1 MDYKKK
7 LKMRLFFGI
16 GYIVLGLALILTFC
30 LIATEN
36 DYLSSFGFALIV
48 VGAVRVRNYF
58 LINKNEE
65 TLKKHEIAETD
76 ERNIAIANKAKS
88 IAFIIYIIA
97 MGISI
102 IVLQIL
108 HKSEMA
114 SVLSG
119 TMCFLLV
126 VYWISYFIIRKKS

>member
-30 LIATEN
+30 LIVTEN

-108 HKSEMA
+108 HKSELA

-119 TMCFLLV
+119 TMCFLLL

>member
-108 HKSEMA
+108 HKSEIA

-119 TMCFLLV
+119 TMCFLLL

>member
-30 LIATEN
+30 FISTES

-108 HKSEMA
+108 HKSVLA
-114 SVLSG
+114 SVLSV
-119 TMCFLLV
+119 TMCFLLL

>member
-30 LIATEN
+30 LIATES

-65 TLKKHEIAETD
+65 TLKKQEIAETD

-108 HKSEMA
+108 HKSELA

-119 TMCFLLV
+119 TMCFLLLF
-126 VYWISYFIIRKKS
+126 YWISYFIIRKKS

>member
-30 LIATEN
+30 FIATES

-108 HKSEMA
+108 HKSELA

-119 TMCFLLV
+119 TMCFLIL

>member
-108 HKSEMA
+108 HKSELA

-119 TMCFLLV
+119 TMCFLLL